1 MNISNFK
8 SCSGMDGIIQML
20 PEPLRRFST
29 HMDFPGQ
36 KAAERTFQ
44 VIIVLSGIIGFLI
57 GFSTQQLS
65 HAIYTVLAGAALSAL
80 IVLPPWPFLFRKNP
94 IVWQPVTPSEAKE
107 TKKTK

>member
-1 MNISNFK
+1 
-8 SCSGMDGIIQML
+8 MDGIIQML
-20 PEPLRRFST
+20 PEPLRCFST
-29 HMDFPGQ
+29 HLDFPGQ

-94 IVWQPVTPSEAKE
+94 IVWQPVTSAEKE

>member
-1 MNISNFK
+1 MFILLKAEIIS
-8 SCSGMDGIIQML
+8 
-20 PEPLRRFST
+20 E
-29 HMDFPGQ
+29 Q
-36 KAAERTFQ
+36 KVIYMQ

-65 HAIYTVLAGAALSAL
+65 HAIYTVLAGAALSAV

-94 IVWQPVTPSEAKE
+94 ITWQPVSAPESKE

>member
-1 MNISNFK
+1 
-8 SCSGMDGIIQML
+8 MDGIIQML

-36 KAAERTFQ
+36 KAAERTFQRWTICFQ